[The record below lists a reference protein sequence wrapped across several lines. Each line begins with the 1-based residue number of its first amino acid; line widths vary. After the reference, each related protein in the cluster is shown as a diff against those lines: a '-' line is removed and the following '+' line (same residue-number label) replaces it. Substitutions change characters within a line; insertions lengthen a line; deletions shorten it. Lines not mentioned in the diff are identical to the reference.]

1 MANQTNLTG
10 EVTIAAQ
17 GIYSESS
24 AQLHDLGALV
34 HSNDGRA
41 FRYAKVG
48 ASALVAGKLYQGA
61 AEDTSNQQS
70 LTVAVNSIGDTAVTT
85 TTTVTLA
92 ADLLAQGFLT
102 VISATLGAGFQYKI
116 KGNTAATTA
125 VTTFTLA
132 DPIVVATTGTVIVDV
147 RKNPYDQV
155 VITPAG
161 SATASPVGAAVYN
174 ITNAYFGWLQT
185 HGPATLLCSTAVT
198 IGNNVMPLYATAAG
212 AVSAAVDGVK
222 SSIGYALQGIATT
235 DYGQIFLT
243 ID

>member
-1 MANQTNLTG
+1 MTNATQLTG
-10 EVTIAAQ
+10 PVAVVAQ
-17 GIYSESS
+17 SLFSESS
-24 AQLHDLGALV
+24 SQLHGLGELI

-41 FRYAKVG
+41 YRYAKVG
-48 ASALVAGKLYQGA
+48 GTSLVAGKLYQGA
-61 AEDTSNQQS
+61 AEDTTNQQS
-70 LTVAVNSIGDTAVTT
+70 LTVAVNSIGDTSVVT

-102 VISATLGAGFQYKI
+102 VISATAGAGFQYKI

-132 DPIVVATTGTVIVDV
+132 DPIIVATTGTVIVDV
-147 RKNPYDQV
+147 RKNPYDLV

-174 ITNAYFGWLQT
+174 VTNAYFGWLQT

-212 AVSAAVDGVK
+212 AVSASVDGVK